1 MNGLL
6 VTLAALEKQL
16 KDNTTTFTLFIPND
30 DAFLSLPSHRAKTMQ
45 KSVEFMT
52 RVSNLRVIRS
62 SFDYH
67 VVYAIIILGDTWH
80 AVYAIII
87 LGDTWHAVY
96 AIIILGDT

>member
-1 MNGLL
+1 MTYNFFSFFSVMNGLL

-80 AVYAIII
+80 AVLCYY
-87 LGDTWHAVY
+87 HFR
-96 AIIILGDT
+96 